1 MNPLVELKER
11 LVHITIAGTELLEED
26 FRLKKTMETF
36 SVLAEKN
43 PIFQKLYL
51 GLKQL
56 FEAEKNQKPIVLL
69 NILGL
74 LDAVL
79 YTQAQT
85 GMEGDYQEIVTSQ
98 HLDMP
103 EQYRYSVI
111 KPILEALSTTGS
123 GRLNVVEDAVKHT
136 PEIFKDYRI
145 LNALIQDLDDTYG
158 EMASLVNRI
167 LEGLSTGKPLGFYE
181 YDENEYR
188 NSKFRHYPLPK
199 VDSTSLTELLKEQ
212 FDPQGKRVMAKR
224 LKLIATIAKETE
236 NDWYLSILK
245 TAKKEVREEC
255 ISALQ
260 YHEDNVP
267 ILMELAKKERGK
279 AKDMVYQVLGTMRSS
294 DMTAFWMETLKQNP
308 QYAAYLKEDCSD
320 EVSDLLADT
329 LKPSFEKRLLEKE
342 GKETESYLSCTVN
355 KTSDKMLELYQWI
368 LEQADSIKRRKWN
381 WLLEIR
387 SAIIET
393 LVLSCPE
400 KLIHFLN
407 TLPEKHKKILGKAC
421 FCVDLLT
428 CSSSEVYEKWHDS
441 PEVGKDFDGFKNIG
455 LDEGHYYYVVEG
467 YYEYTSLDQQVR
479 KRELKD
485 SLDERWF
492 DDMIAHHADGRLSQ
506 LTPKESQELCQ
517 KVGAYFHQKIDHWK
531 GYQYWQ
537 GTQHIVIN
545 EVLECLYMMHYC
557 SYHHYEGFVLNVCQ
571 KCPYIHTWHL
581 RVIFFRLRDYAGA
594 ELAKKE
600 AKAVFEFYQQNY
612 AGKKEC
618 LEIQKML
625 VDEGFVEEEV

>member
-56 FEAEKNQKPIVLL
+56 FEAEKPQKPIMLL

-98 HLDMP
+98 HLNMP
-103 EQYRYSVI
+103 EQYRYSII
-111 KPILEALSTTGS
+111 KPVLEALSTTGS

-158 EMASLVNRI
+158 EMASLVTRI
-167 LEGLSTGKPLGFYE
+167 LEGLSTGKSLGFYE

-199 VDSTSLTELLKEQ
+199 VDSTSLIELLKEQ

-260 YHEDNVP
+260 YCEDNIP
-267 ILMELAKKERGK
+267 TLLELAKKERGK
-279 AKDMVYQVLGTMRSS
+279 AKDMVYQVLGMMHSG

-308 QYAAYLKEDCSD
+308 QYAVYLKEDCSD
-320 EVSDLLADT
+320 EISDLLADT
-329 LKPSFEKRLLEKE
+329 LKPSLEQQLLEKE

-355 KTSDKMLELYQWI
+355 KTSDKMLELYRWI
-368 LEQADSIKRRKWN
+368 LEQADSIKKRKWN

-387 SAIIET
+387 STIIET
-393 LVLSCPE
+393 LVSSYPE

-407 TLPEKHKKILGKAC
+407 TLPEKHKKILGEAC

-428 CSSSEVYEKWHDS
+428 CSSDEVYEKWHDS
-441 PEVGKDFDGFKNIG
+441 SVIRKDFDGFKDIW
-455 LDEGHYYYVVEG
+455 LDEGHYYYVVKRP
-467 YYEYTSLDQQVR
+467 YEYYWMNQQKD
-479 KRELKD
+479 KRELKG

-492 DDMIAHHADGRLSQ
+492 DDMIARHADDRLSQ
-506 LTPKESQELCQ
+506 LTPKESQELCR
-517 KVGAYFHQKIDHWK
+517 KVGAYFHQKLTNLK
-531 GYQYWQ
+531 GS
-537 GTQHIVIN
+537 QHMVAS
-545 EVLECLYMMHYC
+545 EVLECLSMMHYC
-557 SYHHYEGFVLNVCQ
+557 SYHHYQGVVLSVCE
-571 KCPYIHTWHL
+571 KHPSIYVWHL
-581 RVIFFRLRDYAGA
+581 RVIFYRLREYAGV
-594 ELAKKE
+594 ELVKKE
-600 AKAVFEFYQQNY
+600 AKAVFDFYQQNY
-612 AGKKEC
+612 AGKSIC